1 MLKDIPREKYLS
13 RLRNEYEVIEYVGLA
28 ADEGYRMRRRQNRRD
43 CCRHPLVEW
52 SMTEEDCLKYCYE
65 RGYDWGGLYRY
76 FRRVS
81 CWCCPLQ
88 SLDELR
94 QLYKHFPALWR
105 QLGEWDGRTWRKFR
119 KDYSVRE
126 LEVRFD
132 FEDECRE
139 KGMPVSGRA
148 FFFDFRKRLAEI
160 GLAGDDGASVG
171 VREDRSS
178 ADVRENGLSAGSKE
192 NGMPVGGREDGISA
206 GGEENEV
213 FTDGEEEMGR
223 ISMEYVKKKL
233 SELKPYENN
242 PRINDEAVDDVAESI
257 RQCSYI
263 APIVIDEDGVI
274 LAGHTRYKA
283 LKKLGYQECEVV
295 VVSTLTDEQKKKY
308 RLYDNKTAEMASWDQ
323 KKLSAELCDVAFGG
337 YDFGQPET
345 ALPADGAEKDGS
357 SMMACPCCGEVFE
370 V

>member
-1 MLKDIPREKYLS
+1 
-13 RLRNEYEVIEYVGLA
+13 
-28 ADEGYRMRRRQNRRD
+28 
-43 CCRHPLVEW
+43 
-52 SMTEEDCLKYCYE
+52 
-65 RGYDWGGLYRY
+65 
-76 FRRVS
+76 
-81 CWCCPLQ
+81 
-88 SLDELR
+88 
-94 QLYKHFPALWR
+94 
-105 QLGEWDGRTWRKFR
+105 
-119 KDYSVRE
+119 
-126 LEVRFD
+126 
-132 FEDECRE
+132 
-139 KGMPVSGRA
+139 
-148 FFFDFRKRLAEI
+148 
-160 GLAGDDGASVG
+160 
-171 VREDRSS
+171 
-178 ADVRENGLSAGSKE
+178 
-192 NGMPVGGREDGISA
+192 MPVGGREDGISA

-323 KKLSAELCDVAFGG
+323 KKLSAELCDVDFGG